1 MSIDLDLF
9 GLSVNQTKILFSID
23 KYLVE
28 VDINDSGQNQK
39 KLKREWLNEWEKGI
53 IAYLNSL
60 DNSIVSLYGL
70 YDIHEQ
76 VKFEKENNNRLTWY
90 YLVLLE
96 ATLFSAYSPIDENI
110 KKYKSLRFKNHLD
123 ILKKFVAAESIIN
136 ESYIDSI
143 TDTYSYAIKEIAG
156 EKRLVGKLLP
166 AIALATVVGALCFS
180 FAGPIAVALVG
191 SHFAGLYGAA
201 LTNAC
206 LALLGGGALATG
218 GAGMAGGTAVIV
230 GGGSILGF
238 TAGDKLGKALISSPQ
253 FILHDSVKFYTA
265 FICIYMGVDYDK
277 KAASKILGLY
287 QEKISELKNYC
298 EMNIDDSMLKKDIKK
313 SISYMENIYSSCEDY
328 YIHEMR

>member
-1 MSIDLDLF
+1 MSR
-9 GLSVNQTKILFSID
+9 NK
-23 KYLVE
+23 
-28 VDINDSGQNQK
+28 K
-39 KLKREWLNEWEKGI
+39 KLKREWLIEWEKGI

-60 DNSIVSLYGL
+60 DNSIVSLYGI

-76 VKFEKENNNRLTWY
+76 VKYEKESNNRLTWY

-96 ATLFSAYSPIDENI
+96 ATLFMAYSPIDENI

-143 TDTYSYAIKEIAG
+143 NDTYSYAVKTMAG
-156 EKRLVGKLLP
+156 EKRIVSKLLP
-166 AIALATVVGALCFS
+166 ALALATVAGALCLS

-191 SHFAGLYGAA
+191 YHFAGLYGAA
-201 LTNAC
+201 LTNAS
-206 LALLGGGALATG
+206 LALLGCGALATG

-230 GGGSILGF
+230 GGGTILGF
-238 TAGDKLGKALISSPQ
+238 TAGDKLSKAFIASPQ

-313 SISYMENIYSSCEDY
+313 
-328 YIHEMR
+328 